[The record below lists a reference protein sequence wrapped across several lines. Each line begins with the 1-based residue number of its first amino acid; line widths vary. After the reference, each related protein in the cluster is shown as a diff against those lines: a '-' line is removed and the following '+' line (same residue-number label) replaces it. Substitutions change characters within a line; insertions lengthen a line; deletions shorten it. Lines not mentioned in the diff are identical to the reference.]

1 MTTYYFHSHYLACG
15 ILYQQILKWV
25 KERGIVLRA
34 CRKAKDNTQYRK
46 ELSNQHGEYCQH
58 TTLPTLP
65 NLLREGKNGEVTMHN
80 NLFYS

>member
-1 MTTYYFHSHYLACG
+1 MKTYYFHSHYLACG
-15 ILYQQILKWV
+15 ILYQQILKRV
-25 KERGIVLRA
+25 KEIVLSA
-34 CRKAKDNTQYRK
+34 CGKAKDKTQYKK
-46 ELSNQHGEYCQH
+46 ELSNQHGEYCQY